1 MLPGAEEHIADI
13 VTFRLEEIT
22 NLTEMLSEGK
32 TIEDILNYLFDDM
45 GLKILKETEPK
56 FECNCSRERVEKA
69 LISIGEKDLKE
80 IYEEGKDEEIKC
92 HFCNTKYVFTKEQV
106 GELLTKI
113 K

>member
-1 MLPGAEEHIADI
+1 M
-13 VTFRLEEIT
+13 EEIPT
-22 NLTEMLSEGK
+22 LTEMLSEGK

-45 GLKILKETEPK
+45 GLKILKETKPEFK
-56 FECNCSRERVEKA
+56 CNCSRERVEKA

-92 HFCNTKYVFTKEQV
+92 HFCNTKYVFTKEQI
-106 GELLTKI
+106 GDLLTKI